1 MTWRCLDGSTVLGST
16 ATVGDEREG
25 SGDPSEFYDAV
36 ASRYGE
42 RYDKDKL
49 LSADRYSANYFRL
62 QILSRALAAS
72 NAKSV
77 YEVGVGEGTPLV
89 VLAGTGL
96 QVAGCDISREMVRCA
111 KERFTQAKLDPE
123 RIQYGDIEDPASFAV
138 QAKQGPYD
146 AVIAAGVLPHV
157 KDDLGALRNMRTL
170 VRTGG
175 KALIEFRNKL
185 FSLFTFNRFSHDFI
199 VDELLAEVA
208 PEVKAA
214 VSAELKKRCAMDLPA
229 AGGKGGNLR
238 YEDIRARFHNPFELP
253 PLFEAAGFRF
263 VRLHWYHFHAAP
275 PLAEAAVGTDTFR
288 RESMRLEGRT
298 DDWRGYFLCSAGVV
312 EADAVEAEPPVAQRG
327 PSDD

>member
-1 MTWRCLDGSTVLGST
+1 M
-16 ATVGDEREG
+16 ADEREG
-25 SGDPSEFYDAV
+25 SGNPSEFYDAV

-49 LSADRYSANYFRL
+49 LSAERYSANYFRL
-62 QILSRALAAS
+62 QMLSRILTDS

-89 VLAGTGL
+89 VLADTGL
-96 QVAGCDISREMVRCA
+96 DVAGCDISHEMVKHA

-123 RIQYGDIEDPASFAV
+123 RVQHGDIEDPASFAA
-138 QAKQGPYD
+138 QAKHGPFD

-157 KDDLGALRNMRTL
+157 KNDLGALRNMRTL

-175 KALIEFRNKL
+175 KGLIEFRNKL
-185 FSLFTFNRFSHDFI
+185 FSLFTFNRFTYDFI
-199 VDELLAEVA
+199 VDELLADVA
-208 PEVKAA
+208 ADVKAA
-214 VSAELKKRCAMDLPA
+214 VSAELKKRCAMDVPA

-253 PLFEAAGFRF
+253 RLFGAAGFKFR
-263 VRLHWYHFHAAP
+263 RIHWYHFHAAP
-275 PLAEAAVGTDTFR
+275 PLAEAAVGTETFR

-298 DDWRGYFLCSAGVV
+298 DDWRGHFLCSAGVV
-312 EADAVEAEPPVAQRG
+312 EADAVEAEPSGGQHG
-327 PSDD
+327 SSDD